1 MQIIIYSTTTCPYC
15 NKLKE
20 YLQSKSIAFTE
31 KLIDQ
36 DKAISE
42 EMEKE
47 SGGFKGVPFVVI
59 TKEDGAKETVI
70 GFNKGKINSIL
81 GIQE

>member
-1 MQIIIYSTTTCPYC
+1 
-15 NKLKE
+15 
-20 YLQSKSIAFTE
+20 LQSKSIAFTE

-59 TKEDGAKETVI
+59 TKEDGTKETVI

>member
-1 MQIIIYSTTTCPYC
+1 M
-15 NKLKE
+15 LKE
-20 YLQSKSIAFTE
+20 YLETKSVAFTE

-36 DKAISE
+36 DKAASE

-59 TKEDGAKETVI
+59 IKDDNSKETII
-70 GFNKGKINSIL
+70 GFDKGKINSIL

>member
-1 MQIIIYSTTTCPYC
+1 M
-15 NKLKE
+15 
-20 YLQSKSIAFTE
+20 QSKSIAFTE

-59 TKEDGAKETVI
+59 TKEDGAKETII

>member
-1 MQIIIYSTTTCPYC
+1 
-15 NKLKE
+15 
-20 YLQSKSIAFTE
+20 LQSKSIAFTE

-59 TKEDGAKETVI
+59 TKEDGAKETII

>member
-1 MQIIIYSTTTCPYC
+1 M
-15 NKLKE
+15 LKE
-20 YLQSKSIAFTE
+20 YLETKSIAFTE

-36 DKAISE
+36 DKAVSE

-59 TKEDGAKETVI
+59 TKDDSTKETVI
-70 GFNKGKINSIL
+70 GFDKGKINSIL